1 MPAQIS
7 NKKGEKMNIKEAL
20 NALNNASKKISAL
33 KIELNEKAQNELTD
47 LIDGDDILVDVR
59 CRLYDRALSIV
70 LYYVKQA
77 STRDPR
83 ELEEN
88 CDWGNFIVS
97 TAWGNLILSTP
108 SRDAQK
114 IDRLLKFCDT
124 IHI

>member
-1 MPAQIS
+1 MKA
-7 NKKGEKMNIKEAL
+7 NFKETL
-20 NALNNASKKISAL
+20 DVLRSASYKVSAL
-33 KIELNEKAQNELTD
+33 KAELNKKARDELAD
-47 LIDGDDILVDVR
+47 LLVDNDYDILIDLRYRI
-59 CRLYDRALSIV
+59 YDNKLSIV

-77 STRDPR
+77 SMRNPRD
-83 ELEEN
+83 LERDCN
-88 CDWGNFIVS
+88 WGNFIVS

>member
-1 MPAQIS
+1 MDIQ
-7 NKKGEKMNIKEAL
+7 EVL

-33 KIELNEKAQNELTD
+33 KIELNEKAQNELAD
-47 LIDGDDILVDVR
+47 LINGDDILVDVR
-59 CRLYDRALSIV
+59 CRLYDRTLSIV

-77 STRDPR
+77 SMRNPRD
-83 ELEEN
+83 LERDCN
-88 CDWGNFIVS
+88 WGNFIVS
-97 TAWGNLILSTP
+97 TTWGNLILSTP

>member
-1 MPAQIS
+1 MDIQ
-7 NKKGEKMNIKEAL
+7 EVQ
-20 NALNNASKKISAL
+20 NALNNTSKKINEL
-33 KIELNEKAQNELTD
+33 KIELNEKAQDELAD
-47 LIDGDDILVDVR
+47 LINRDDILVDVR

-88 CDWGNFIVS
+88 CNWGNLIVS

>member
-1 MPAQIS
+1 MKTQNDELS
-7 NKKGEKMNIKEAL
+7 LDML
-20 NALNNASKKISAL
+20 SAL
-33 KIELNEKAQNELTD
+33 KAELNKRARNELAD
-47 LIDGDDILVDVR
+47 LINRDDILVDVR
-59 CRLYDRALSIV
+59 CRLYDRTLSIV

-88 CDWGNFIVS
+88 CDGGNFIVS

>member
-1 MPAQIS
+1 MDIQ
-7 NKKGEKMNIKEAL
+7 EVL
-20 NALNNASKKISAL
+20 NAINNASKKISLL
-33 KIELNEKAQNELTD
+33 KIELNEKARNKLAD
-47 LIDGDDILVDVR
+47 SIINGDDILVDVR
-59 CRLYDRALSIV
+59 CRLYDRTLSIV

-83 ELEEN
+83 ELERD
-88 CDWGNFIVS
+88 CDWGNLIVS
-97 TAWGNLILSTP
+97 TSWGNVILSTP

>member
-1 MPAQIS
+1 MDIQ
-7 NKKGEKMNIKEAL
+7 EVL
-20 NALNNASKKISAL
+20 NALNNASKKISEL
-33 KIELNEKAQNELTD
+33 KIELNEKARNELAD
-47 LIDGDDILVDVR
+47 LIIDGDDILVDVR
-59 CRLYDRALSIV
+59 CRLYDRKLSIV

-97 TAWGNLILSTP
+97 TAWGNVILSTP